1 MYGCPHRFELD
12 TLGVV
17 APWIAVLRVRRTQI
31 DVDQADLQE
40 AMEGML
46 RVRTGAACT
55 RASSVQKSRTRK
67 MVSEVMKSM
76 TSSPLQLKEA
86 LQNSPMADEPEVR
99 AAAATS

>member
-46 RVRTGAACT
+46 RVRTGAGHTVA
-55 RASSVQKSRTRK
+55 RSVQKSRTRK
-67 MVSEVMKSM
+67 MVSGVMKSM